1 MTIDID
7 IKPDAAQLGI
17 AFNVQSFSSTL
28 NGAKQFKELSG
39 SRWAGSFTWS
49 NRQGL
54 EARTLKGQLQGLRGQ
69 IEDFRITPPDHEGL
83 GTAVGSGV
91 VNGAIQTGSSI
102 VTDGW
107 GVNQP
112 ILLEIGDYFEING
125 ELKQVTLRAA
135 SDGAGNSTIQFQPPI
150 RKSPADGSAVIT
162 TNPKVTMR
170 LTSPFTAHSLSAPV
184 IYAVSIEAEEVL

>member
-91 VNGAIQTGSSI
+91 VNGASQTGSSI
-102 VTDGW
+102 ITDGW
-107 GVNQP
+107 VVNQP

-150 RKSPADGSAVIT
+150 RKSPANGSAVIT

>member
-69 IEDFRITPPDHEGL
+69 IEDFRITLPDHEGL
-83 GTAVGSGV
+83 GTAAGSGV
-91 VNGAIQTGSSI
+91 VDGASQAGSSI
-102 VTDGW
+102 NTKGW
-107 GVNQP
+107 DINQS

-125 ELKQVTLRAA
+125 ELKQVTLRAS
-135 SDGAGNSTIQFQPPI
+135 SDGLGDAVIQFQPPI
-150 RKSPADGSAVIT
+150 RRSPTDSSAVIT
-162 TNPKVTMR
+162 TDPKVTMR

>member
-7 IKPDAAQLGI
+7 IKPDGAQFGI

-49 NRQGL
+49 SRQGL
-54 EARTLKGQLQGLRGQ
+54 EARALKGQLQGLRGQ

-91 VNGAIQTGSSI
+91 VNGASQTGSSI

-107 GVNQP
+107 GANQP

-135 SDGAGNSTIQFQPPI
+135 SDGSGNSTIQFQPPI

>member
-54 EARTLKGQLQGLRGQ
+54 DARTLKGQLQGLRGQ

-83 GTAVGSGV
+83 GTAAGSGV
-91 VNGAIQTGSSI
+91 VDGASQTGSSI
-102 VTDGW
+102 NTKGW
-107 GVNQP
+107 DINQP

-125 ELKQVTLRAA
+125 ELKQVTLRAS
-135 SDGAGNSTIQFQPPI
+135 SDGLGDAVIQFQPPI
-150 RKSPADGSAVIT
+150 RRSPTDSSAVIT
-162 TNPKVTMR
+162 TDPKVTMR